1 MSNPRVHYQV
11 HMGTEMSWCSCKS
24 STVDLE
30 WNDVGLILELQ
41 QNFDLNGLLFSKI
54 VGRKFSLKI
63 FQKTAKDI
71 C

>member
-1 MSNPRVHYQV
+1 MSNQSTLPSAYGDRNVL
-11 HMGTEMSWCSCKS
+11 CSCKS

-54 VGRKFSLKI
+54 VGES
-63 FQKTAKDI
+63 
-71 C
+71 